1 MATIDWAP
9 SCPLPRQPLSHIL
22 RERLQGIPV
31 RDQLR
36 EQVSQRLRPN
46 SCRICRQETE
56 YLRRTG
62 RYTLEEE
69 SITLAYLAGRGY
81 RHLLTAWWSKV
92 SREGPTV
99 LPRRPAV
106 STFYR
111 HMSGHLGLRTEAG
124 SAEPREEAEAKA
136 YPHVRSGGWAPR
148 QPPSRD
154 EEIPD
159 RLRQILSGLRDA
171 EDLAGRSLPLTH
183 PLVSSLRRHRL
194 AMEGLLEQSD
204 PAEPILPGMGPETH
218 SLEETYRGEKG
229 ARAPLI

>member
-22 RERLQGIPV
+22 KERLQGIPV
-31 RDQLR
+31 RDRLR

-69 SITLAYLAGRGY
+69 SIALAYLAGRGY
-81 RHLLTAWWSKV
+81 RHLLSTWWSRV
-92 SREGPTV
+92 SREVPTV
-99 LPRRPAV
+99 LPRRPSV

-111 HMSGHLGLRTEAG
+111 HMSEHLGLRTEAG
-124 SAEPREEAEAKA
+124 SAEPREEAEAGV
-136 YPHVRSGGWAPR
+136 YPHARSGGWAPR
-148 QPPSRD
+148 QAPPR
-154 EEIPD
+154 EEEMPN

-194 AMEGLLEQSD
+194 AMEDLLEQSD
-204 PAEPILPGMGPETH
+204 PTEPTLPEIGPDGH
-218 SLEETYRGEKG
+218 SLTETFRGEKG